1 MSSIWTEG
9 ERSLLDT
16 ILNRLIPANPDRDIP
31 AAGDLG
37 IAEFIEEQI
46 LRNADLRADVTTLLN
61 HAADLADGV
70 PPSAVGELEAEFP
83 AEFLALL
90 SMTYMG
96 YYSRPDIR
104 ALVGVGAHPVHPKGY
119 EVVPETPEF
128 MGELTAPVRARGP
141 CYRDPTRQS

>member
-1 MSSIWTEG
+1 MSSIWTEE

-16 ILNRLIPANPDRDIP
+16 LLNRLIPANPDRNIP

-37 IAEFIEEQI
+37 TAEFIEEQI
-46 LRNADLRADVTTLLN
+46 LRNSDLRRAITILLSR
-61 HAADLADGV
+61 AADLQDGV
-70 PPSAVGELEAEFP
+70 SPGAVGELEAEFP

-104 ALVGVGAHPVHPKGY
+104 ALVGVGVHPVHSEG
-119 EVVPETPEF
+119 
-128 MGELTAPVRARGP
+128 L
-141 CYRDPTRQS
+141 